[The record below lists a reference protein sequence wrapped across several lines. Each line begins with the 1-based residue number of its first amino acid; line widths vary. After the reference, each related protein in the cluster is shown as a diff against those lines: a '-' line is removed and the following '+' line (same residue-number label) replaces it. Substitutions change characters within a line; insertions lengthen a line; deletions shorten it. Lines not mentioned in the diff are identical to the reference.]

1 MDLGLS
7 TLWNLFLE
15 ILRPI
20 RVEQQSAHLGE
31 MNLEFTR
38 AQPV

>member
-7 TLWNLFLE
+7 KLWNQFLE
-15 ILRPI
+15 ILQSIP
-20 RVEQQSAHLGE
+20 VEQQSAHLGE
-31 MNLEFTR
+31 MNLEFTC